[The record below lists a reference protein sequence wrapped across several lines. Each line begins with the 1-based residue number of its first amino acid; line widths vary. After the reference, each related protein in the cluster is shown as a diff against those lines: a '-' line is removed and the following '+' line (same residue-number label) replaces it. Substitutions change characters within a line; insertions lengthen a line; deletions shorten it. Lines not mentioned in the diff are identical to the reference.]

1 MWSTVDPLHTHYVGV
16 ISREKPINLGRSL
29 RVTLVFIAKTPLG
42 S

>member
-1 MWSTVDPLHTHYVGV
+1 MDPLHKHYVGV

-29 RVTLVFIAKTPLG
+29 RATLVFIAKTPHE